1 MSKWWLWYGSTY
13 DSIFIC
19 GVGNV
24 TISFSCDG
32 WGSYCF
38 GKMTGEA
45 TYTIEGDVLTIT
57 HSKGTITFTLD
68 DATNPTKLTCKT
80 TTLTSDDGDYFAVGT
95 VINLQ

>member
-1 MSKWWLWYGSTY
+1 MSKWWLWYGQHTIQYSF
-13 DSIFIC
+13 D

-45 TYTIEGDVLTIT
+45 TYTIEGDVLTILIVKEQLLL
-57 HSKGTITFTLD
+57 HLMMQQIQQNWLVKQQLLHQMMVTILR
-68 DATNPTKLTCKT
+68 
-80 TTLTSDDGDYFAVGT
+80 
-95 VINLQ
+95 